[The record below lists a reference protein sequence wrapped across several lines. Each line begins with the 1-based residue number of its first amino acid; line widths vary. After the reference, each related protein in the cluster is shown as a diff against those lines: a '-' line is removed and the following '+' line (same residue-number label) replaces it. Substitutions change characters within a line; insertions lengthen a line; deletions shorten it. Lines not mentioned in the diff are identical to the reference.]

1 MKIKRA
7 TILITNYNKS
17 IYLKK
22 CLKSSVIQDFKVKE
36 ILVFDDKSNDNSISI
51 IKKFKKIKLFINKK
65 KKYNSG
71 PLNQIY
77 GIRQLIKKSKGDLIF
92 LLDGDDF
99 FKKNKLTKLSKIFN
113 KNKKL
118 NFLQDTPLNSL
129 TKNKMVLN
137 KRFSTYSIWPR
148 FFPTSTIV
156 VRKTYFKKFLKLIL
170 PNKFPNL
177 EIDARISIYS
187 HLKNEFD
194 FIKQSYTVYNNDYKG
209 ITSNYKK
216 YQKKWWI
223 KRMEAF
229 NYMQYLTKIFKM
241 EFKKGPDF
249 YLTRLINFFLV
260 LK

>member
-1 MKIKRA
+1 MINPM
-7 TILITNYNKS
+7 ITQFQL
-17 IYLKK
+17 LKN
-22 CLKSSVIQDFKVKE
+22 LR
-36 ILVFDDKSNDNSISI
+36 KSNYLLI
-51 IKKFKKIKLFINKK
+51 KK
-65 KKYNSG
+65 KKFDSG

-77 GIRQLIKKSKGDLIF
+77 GIRQLIKKSKGELVF
-92 LLDGDDF
+92 LLDGDDL
-99 FKKNKLTKLSKIFN
+99 FKKNKLTKLIKIFDE
-113 KNKKL
+113 NKKL

-129 TKNKMVLN
+129 TNTKMVLN
-137 KRFSTYSIWPR
+137 PRYSSYTIWPR

-187 HLKNEFD
+187 HLKKEFA
-194 FIKQSYTVYNNDYKG
+194 FIKQSYTVYNNDTNG

-249 YLTRLINFFLV
+249 YLTKLINFFLE

>member
-118 NFLQDTPLNSL
+118 NFLQDTPIDSATNS
-129 TKNKMVLN
+129 KMVSN
-137 KRFSTYSIWPR
+137 KRCSFYSIWPQ

-156 VRKTYFKKFLKLIL
+156 VKKTYFKNFLNFIL
-170 PNKFPNL
+170 PDKFPNL

-187 HLKNEFD
+187 HLKNEFA
-194 FIKQSYTVYNNDYKG
+194 FTKNSYTVYNTDTNG
-209 ITSNYKK
+209 ITSKYKK
-216 YQKKWWI
+216 YRKKWWI

-229 NYMQYLTKIFKM
+229 DYMQYLSKIFKI

-249 YLTRLINFFLV
+249 YLTRFINFFLE

>member
-1 MKIKRA
+1 MKKKRA
-7 TILITNYNKS
+7 SILITNYNKS
-17 IYLKK
+17 IFLNK
-22 CLKSSVIQDFKVKE
+22 CLKSSVNQDFYNKE
-36 ILVFDDKSNDNSISI
+36 ILIFDDKSNDNSISI
-51 IKKFKKIKLFINKK
+51 IKKFKKIKLLINKK
-65 KKYNSG
+65 KKFNSG

-77 GIRQLIKKSKGDLIF
+77 GIRQLIKRSKGELIF
-92 LLDGDDF
+92 LLDGDDL
-99 FKKNKLTKLSKIFN
+99 FKKNKLTKLSKIFD

-129 TKNKMVLN
+129 TNKKMVLN

-187 HLKNEFD
+187 HLKNEFA
-194 FIKQSYTVYNNDYKG
+194 FIKQCYTVYNNDTKG

-229 NYMQYLTKIFKM
+229 NYMRYLTKIFKID
-241 EFKKGPDF
+241 FKKGPDF
-249 YLTRLINFFLV
+249 YLTKLINFFLE